1 LVQIFVQK
9 KQATSIDAHVG
20 HQVRARREVMG
31 MSQGKLGELLGLTF
45 QQVQKYEK
53 GVNRIGAGRL
63 FEIARILGVGVLYFY
78 DGMVEGMSGRPLG
91 FAEDEAPAPSPPE
104 NRFRELAQLS
114 AGFARVS
121 DPKARKRILK
131 SVEELAGSQKQQ
143 SQPRRK
149 R

>member
-1 LVQIFVQK
+1 VQK

-20 HQVRARREVMG
+20 HQRRARRELMA

-63 FEIARILGVGVLYFY
+63 FELARILGVGVLYFY
-78 DGMVEGMSGRPLG
+78 EGMVDDMSGRPLG
-91 FAEDEAPAPSPPE
+91 FAEDDAPAPTPPG
-104 NRFRELAQLS
+104 NHSREVAQLVT
-114 AGFARVS
+114 AFARIS

-131 SVEELAGSQKQQ
+131 LAEEAAGERKAR
-143 SQPRRK
+143 SQPKRK

>member
-1 LVQIFVQK
+1 VPK

-20 HQVRARREVMG
+20 HQIRARRELMD

-78 DGMVEGMSGRPLG
+78 DGMVEDASGRPLG
-91 FAEDEAPAPSPPE
+91 FAEDEAPPPTPPGHRSNE
-104 NRFRELAQLS
+104 IAQLI
-114 AGFARVS
+114 AGFQRIS
-121 DPKARKRILK
+121 DAKARKRVLK
-131 SVEELAGSQKQQ
+131 LIEELAGEQKKR
-143 SQPRRK
+143 SLPKRK